1 MNPVKSSLL
10 NSISYMADIKSII
23 LNENPISRK
32 NFDFASDSI
41 KKFITIDCS
50 NEEIEQSKQLFETN
64 YPLLNN
70 DQKIIVDK
78 IIMFPIKQFVS
89 TLELEKLLC

>member
-10 NSISYMADIKSII
+10 NSISYMDDLKSII

-41 KKFITIDCS
+41 KKFI
-50 NEEIEQSKQLFETN
+50 
-64 YPLLNN
+64 
-70 DQKIIVDK
+70 
-78 IIMFPIKQFVS
+78 
-89 TLELEKLLC
+89 